1 MIKKILNWPIEIVR
15 TIYTKLVNKIFGKR
29 CECTN
34 IVKDKEDRQK
44 FTCVK
49 CGKTVIN

>member
-15 TIYTKLVNKIFGKR
+15 TIYTKLVHKIFGKR

-34 IVKDKEDRQK
+34 IVKDKVDRQK
-44 FTCVK
+44 LVCQD
-49 CGKTVIN
+49 CGKILSN